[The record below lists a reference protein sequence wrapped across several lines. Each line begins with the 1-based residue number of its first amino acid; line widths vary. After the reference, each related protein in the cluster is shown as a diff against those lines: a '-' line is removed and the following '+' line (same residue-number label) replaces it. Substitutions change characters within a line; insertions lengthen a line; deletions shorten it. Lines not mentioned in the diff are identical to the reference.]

1 MAKASYTYTLLQC
14 TDYIRRL
21 ADSKQILVS
30 YLEPTDAC
38 FPFATNS
45 NLPYLFHGPSI
56 HSSEVNQSIAQLQSD
71 GHVELFNLNNIL
83 SIDTDFD
90 FKNYL
95 RTLSPLNYNNIPLI
109 AESIQ
114 ALLPSSLS
122 SSIPKVVVVDLDN
135 TLWKGVLREDGS
147 DGIIIGGQTSLGR
160 VYEYLQTLLLHLKN
174 CGLLLCICSKNYQ
187 TDVLEV
193 FKTNKSLLLAADDFV
208 LIKCSDRPKS
218 EMIREISC
226 ELNISYDQFLFLDD
240 SKHER
245 DEVSTNLP
253 GIVVPDLPNDIFQWP
268 LYLLNN
274 QKFQLILNT
283 YNAPDNRSEKY
294 KTRISAKKA
303 LIQ

>member
-1 MAKASYTYTLLQC
+1 MQSLYRLSCHHHCPHLSLWLLSTL
-14 TDYIRRL
+14 IIHFERR
-21 ADSKQILVS
+21 
-30 YLEPTDAC
+30 
-38 FPFATNS
+38 
-45 NLPYLFHGPSI
+45 
-56 HSSEVNQSIAQLQSD
+56 
-71 GHVELFNLNNIL
+71 
-83 SIDTDFD
+83 
-90 FKNYL
+90 
-95 RTLSPLNYNNIPLI
+95 
-109 AESIQ
+109 
-114 ALLPSSLS
+114 
-122 SSIPKVVVVDLDN
+122 
-135 TLWKGVLREDGS
+135 LREDGS

-294 KTRISAKKA
+294 KTRIKRQESLNTVTMKSNSYEDWLISLNQILTITVSTNPSSRSLELFQRTNQFNLSGSKHSKNELGTLLLNYQLLEYSASDIHGDDGVIGVILSKFDNDTIYIYTMYASK
-303 LIQ
+303 LSRF